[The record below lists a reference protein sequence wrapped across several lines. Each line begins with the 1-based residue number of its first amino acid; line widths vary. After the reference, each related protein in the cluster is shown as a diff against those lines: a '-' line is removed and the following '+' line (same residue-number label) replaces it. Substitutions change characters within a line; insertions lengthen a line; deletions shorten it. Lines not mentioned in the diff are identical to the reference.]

1 MDDEFISKLY
11 KDVISLYRLD
21 QIGGS
26 EEGRKD
32 LGPLPAEAKLLL
44 GSLAAVWGCILI
56 INLCKLLKKYRQS
69 SDKVIQK

>member
-1 MDDEFISKLY
+1 MDDEYIAKLY

-26 EEGRKD
+26 DEGKRD
-32 LGPLPAEAKLLL
+32 LGPLPTEAKLIL

-56 INLCKLLKKYRQS
+56 INLCKLLKKRRQS
-69 SDKVIQK
+69 TVKVR

>member
-1 MDDEFISKLY
+1 MDDEYISKLY

-26 EEGRKD
+26 TEGKKD
-32 LGPLPAEAKLLL
+32 LGPLPTEAKLLL

-56 INLCKLLKKYRQS
+56 INLCKLLKKRS
-69 SDKVIQK
+69 HSTVKVR